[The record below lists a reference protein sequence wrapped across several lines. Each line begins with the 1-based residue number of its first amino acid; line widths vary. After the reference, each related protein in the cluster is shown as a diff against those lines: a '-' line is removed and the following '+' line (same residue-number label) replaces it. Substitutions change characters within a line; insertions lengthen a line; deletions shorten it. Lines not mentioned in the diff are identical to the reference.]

1 MILKDSFGYASEA
14 VMGKWKRW
22 VLFIIASIIFPV
34 MLGYTM
40 EIYRGKKPAP
50 EIEHWGRLFIDGLK
64 LFIAGIIYAIP
75 LIIVFFLTIGMAVM
89 SILPFMP
96 GTSPD
101 AAINDPAVL
110 MKMLPALGVGLFI
123 CFVIAVLITLVLV
136 IGFVRMAR
144 TNKFGEAFAFHAI
157 LGTISKIGWGSYI
170 LSLILLWIV
179 VAIIMTFL
187 ELLFLIPFVGWII
200 LLVFIP
206 VVSIFQARYI
216 TMVYDTSGV

>member
-1 MILKDSFGYASEA
+1 MILKESFGYASEA

-22 VLFIIASIIFPV
+22 ILLIIASIIFPV
-34 MLGYTM
+34 MVGYAM

-50 EIEHWGRLFIDGLK
+50 ELEHWGKLFIDGLK
-64 LFIAGIIYAIP
+64 LFVAGIIYAIP
-75 LIIVFFLTIGMAVM
+75 LIIVFFLTIGMAVL

-101 AAINDPAVL
+101 AAISDPTIL
-110 MKMLPALGVGLFI
+110 MKMLPALGVGLLI
-123 CFVIAVLITLVLV
+123 CLIIAVLIALVSM

-157 LGTISKIGWGSYI
+157 LETIGKIGWGSYI

-179 VAIIMTFL
+179 IAIIMIIL
-187 ELLFLIPFVGWII
+187 ELLTLIPIVGWII
-200 LLVFIP
+200 LFIFIP
-206 VVSIFQARYI
+206 VVTIFEARYV